1 MEFLKNLLHGQ
12 GEKEIIGV
20 GIYLRE
26 SVDTGCI
33 RLMNGV
39 ALDKKKE
46 GAGNRSEPTL
56 WIGTNTFL
64 SNLLCKTHLFF
75 KGSLV

>member
-1 MEFLKNLLHGQ
+1 MTQALGSPLHPDQEPQFYNAPSLEFLKNLLHGQ

-56 WIGTNTFL
+56 
-64 SNLLCKTHLFF
+64 
-75 KGSLV
+75 